1 MNNTSKPTSYHLLGP
16 LGHTYEWLYTNTPID
31 SNLPTRV
38 HNCLTNAHITHWHQ
52 LAQYTTEDLLT
63 LPNFGQRSLKQL
75 LHHLNNTE
83 PPTQTKTNTTTI
95 PHKDNQNNP
104 EHPPHWSDN
113 AACKDNVDKMFPKE
127 HKDLSYISDARR
139 MCRSCLVR
147 QECLEYALSF
157 PASDLHGV
165 WAGLTPRQLAAEANR
180 RGVRPER
187 FTLAQVW
194 SKYNS
199 KQ

>member
-1 MNNTSKPTSYHLLGP
+1 
-16 LGHTYEWLYTNTPID
+16 
-31 SNLPTRV
+31 
-38 HNCLTNAHITHWHQ
+38 
-52 LAQYTTEDLLT
+52 
-63 LPNFGQRSLKQL
+63 
-75 LHHLNNTE
+75 
-83 PPTQTKTNTTTI
+83 
-95 PHKDNQNNP
+95 
-104 EHPPHWSDN
+104 
-113 AACKDNVDKMFPKE
+113 MFPRE

-139 MCRSCLVR
+139 LCRSCLAR
-147 QECLEYALSF
+147 QDCLEYALSF

-199 KQ
+199 KS

>member
-1 MNNTSKPTSYHLLGP
+1 MKNIRKLATNHLLGP
-16 LGHTYEWLYTNTPID
+16 LGYTYEWLYHPKPID
-31 SNLPTRV
+31 VNLPTRV
-38 HNCLTNAHITHWHQ
+38 RNCLTNAHITHWHQ
-52 LAQYTTEDLLT
+52 LAEYTTEDLLT
-63 LPNFGQRSLKQL
+63 LPNFGQRSLNQL
-75 LHHLNNTE
+75 IHHLNQID
-83 PPTQTKTNTTTI
+83 PPTQTKTHKTTI
-95 PHKDNQNNP
+95 PHTTNENNP
-104 EHPPHWSDN
+104 DQPPHWSDK
-113 AACKDNVDKMFPKE
+113 AACKGSVDKMFPRE

-147 QECLEYALSF
+147 QDCLEYALSF

-180 RGVRPER
+180 RGVKPER

-199 KQ
+199 RS